1 MESEW
6 AHGRVWGYGGN
17 IAKASACRRGRGGD
31 GTVVEFVL
39 LANTWDL
46 LVSRG
51 NVESTDLVSQ
61 HAAPAAL
68 S

>member
-1 MESEW
+1 M
-6 AHGRVWGYGGN
+6 
-17 IAKASACRRGRGGD
+17 
-31 GTVVEFVL
+31 VEFVL